1 MAEEQWWIKG
11 DRSGGQTVSAANTM
25 ITLPSNFS
33 LPLLR
38 ALLQSSGRNV
48 AQIRVSVCW
57 GGRETGKP
65 REGIETERDRQSE
78 ESNSSE
84 FT

>member
-1 MAEEQWWIKG
+1 MIVASWDGWTENISGQKETEVEEQ
-11 DRSGGQTVSAANTM
+11 GQTVSAANTM

-33 LPLLR
+33 LPLLH

-57 GGRETGKP
+57 GG
-65 REGIETERDRQSE
+65 
-78 ESNSSE
+78 
-84 FT
+84 